1 MYLYTSPSLH
11 KCWSLHHPV
20 QNVIKNNLSEVLNLE
35 RLQHMHWENVGL
47 IECLS
52 LRTQF
57 QVVIIIGAIEIIKR
71 VIQIV
76 TIIISRLFHI
86 CFDNFLL
93 QLSDIFTVLTEI
105 LQFLTTHKLKLA

>member
-1 MYLYTSPSLH
+1 
-11 KCWSLHHPV
+11 
-20 QNVIKNNLSEVLNLE
+20 
-35 RLQHMHWENVGL
+35 MHREYVGL

-52 LRTQF
+52 LRTQ
-57 QVVIIIGAIEIIKR
+57 ILIMIIGAVEIIKR

-76 TIIISRLFHI
+76 TVIISCLFHI

-105 LQFLTTHKLKLA
+105 LQFLTTKKSKLA